1 MVIIVAVVIAAV
13 AVDGE
18 VVVKVGRRSGSS
30 SALAVVARH
39 SGRGKKTRR
48 TKEEVGRQYQGMD
61 LSLIHI

>member
-39 SGRGKKTRR
+39 SGRGKKTGQ
-48 TKEEVGRQYQGMD
+48 TEEEVGRQ
-61 LSLIHI
+61 H